1 MPEPVNYVSRMRALI
16 RREFQMLPAGLID
29 LYTLL
34 ALTRGNS
41 VTMKDVHDAW
51 AVWCND
57 HQPGH
62 GSLLPFGQLTPG
74 VQELDREFMDGIRRA
89 VEEYH
94 AEMLRDR
101 L

>member
-1 MPEPVNYVSRMRALI
+1 MPELMNYVSRMRALI
-16 RREFQMLPAGLID
+16 RREFQMLPDGLID

-34 ALTRGNS
+34 ALTCGNS
-41 VTMKDVHDAW
+41 VNMKDVHDAW

-62 GSLLPFGQLTPG
+62 RSLIPFGDLTRE
-74 VQELDREFMDGIRRA
+74 VQELDRKYMDGIRRA